1 MSREDLARVR
11 RTWDELAAG
20 DDLFGVI
27 YGYPFVRGQSAESFF
42 ASGERE
48 IGRVLR
54 RARRR
59 RLPRRREAALDFGC
73 GAGRLTQALARRFDR
88 VVGVDVS
95 PVMIEA
101 ARRLNRHGGR
111 CEYVLNEEPSLARF
125 GDRSV
130 DLVYSNLV
138 LQHMPP
144 ALALGY
150 VGELARVLRPGGLL
164 VFTVPSERAPL
175 PRLPR
180 RAVLAELVP
189 QHERLRLA
197 AGAPALVQA
206 RVRNRGS
213 GWWLAAPGEREIRLG
228 NHWLDAGG
236 RLLVR
241 DDGRSRLPHDVGP
254 GDEAE
259 LALEARAPAEPGDY
273 VLELDLVQEGVGWF
287 AERRKLSARRSP
299 TARIAVEVNAEPAPA
314 APAAAPPASEDAPRM
329 EMHALPRE
337 QVEAALAA
345 AGTRLLAVREDEH
358 RGLGWRIL
366 RYEATRA

>member
-1 MSREDLARVR
+1 MSADDLARVR

-27 YGYPFVRGQSAESFF
+27 YGFPFVRGQSAESFF

-48 IGRVLR
+48 IERTLR

-73 GAGRLTQALARRFDR
+73 GAGRLTQALARRFER
-88 VVGVDVS
+88 AVGVDVS

-101 ARRLNRHGGR
+101 AERLNRHGDR
-111 CEYVLNEEPSLARF
+111 CEYVPNDEPSLARF
-125 GDRSV
+125 ADGSF

-144 ALALGY
+144 HLALGY

-180 RAVLAELVP
+180 QAVLAEIEP
-189 QHERLRLA
+189 ASGRLRLA
-197 AGAPALVQA
+197 PGGSAVVGA

-213 GWWLAAPGEREIRLG
+213 GWWLAAPGEREIRFG
-228 NHWLDAGG
+228 NHWLAADG
-236 RLLVR
+236 RMLVR
-241 DDGRSRLPHDVGP
+241 DDGRARLPHDVGP
-254 GDEAE
+254 GDEAGLE
-259 LALEARAPAEPGDY
+259 LPVTAPAAPGDY
-273 VLELDLVQEGVGWF
+273 LLELDLVQEGVGWF
-287 AERRKLSARRSP
+287 AERRKLSPRRSR
-299 TARIAVEVNAEPAPA
+299 TARIAVEVGAGGDEPVPGARPHA
-314 APAAAPPASEDAPRM
+314 DDGPRM
-329 EMHALPRE
+329 EMHALPRQ
-337 QVEAALAA
+337 QVESALAA
-345 AGTRLLAVREDEH
+345 AGARLVAVGEDEH
-358 RGLGWRIL
+358 RGLGWLIL
-366 RYEATRA
+366 RYEATRD